1 MHIIEGYLPPI
12 WCLIWFVIAIPVVY
26 IGARKVI
33 KIFRESP
40 DQKITVALSGAF
52 IFMLSSLKMPSVTG
66 SSSHPTG
73 TGLSVALYGV
83 AITSFLATIVLIFQ
97 AILLAHGGLT
107 TLGANIVSMGIA
119 GPALGF
125 LIWRT
130 LRRMKLSIAL
140 SMFVTAFIAD
150 LSTYIVTA
158 LQLTLAHGSANYVTA
173 FAEFM
178 ATFALTQVP
187 IAIIEGIVFAIFADY
202 LSRVRPHLFN
212 IDDEIE
218 PDYDCEAV

>member
-12 WCLIWFVIAIPVVY
+12 WCLIWFAVAIPIVY
-26 IGARKVI
+26 IGARKII
-33 KIFRESP
+33 KMFRESP

-52 IFMLSSLKMPSVTG
+52 IFMLSSLKLPSVTG
-66 SSSHPTG
+66 SCSHPTG
-73 TGLSVALYGV
+73 TGLSVALYGI

-130 LRRMKLSIAL
+130 LRRLKLSVAV
-140 SMFVTAFIAD
+140 SMFVTAFAAD
-150 LSTYIVTA
+150 LFTYVITA
-158 LQLTLAHGSANYVTA
+158 IQLTLAHGSANYATA
-173 FAEFM
+173 FVEFM
-178 ATFALTQVP
+178 VTFAVTQIP

-202 LSRVRPHLFN
+202 LSRVRPHLFGLN
-212 IDDEIE
+212 EDID
-218 PDYDCEAV
+218 PDAEAI

>member
-158 LQLTLAHGSANYVTA
+158 LQLTLAHGSANYMTA